1 MAMLS
6 TVERM
11 QSNLD
16 RNLVRFQLCSEV
28 LMELESMTLLSLD
41 GTNSLSED
49 VAVAYTI
56 LNHTKTA
63 TLAFLFVQ

>member
-1 MAMLS
+1 
-6 TVERM
+6 
-11 QSNLD
+11 
-16 RNLVRFQLCSEV
+16 
-28 LMELESMTLLSLD
+28 MELESMTLLSLD